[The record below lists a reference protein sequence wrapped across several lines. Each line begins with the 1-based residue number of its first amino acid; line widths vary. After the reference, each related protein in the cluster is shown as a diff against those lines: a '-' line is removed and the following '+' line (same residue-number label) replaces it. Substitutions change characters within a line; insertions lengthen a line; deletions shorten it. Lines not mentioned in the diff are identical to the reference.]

1 MKAMCERNQPDVL
14 VRSALPSEMF
24 LHSENWLHMEI
35 LMSLKFCASMWTAEE
50 SEEIQRIA
58 RETVSGIKTM
68 AIPHGLQVEKGP
80 DAVVALLKEKW
91 PGLVES

>member
-1 MKAMCERNQPDVL
+1 
-14 VRSALPSEMF
+14 
-24 LHSENWLHMEI
+24 
-35 LMSLKFCASMWTAEE
+35 MWTAEE

-80 DAVVALLKEKW
+80 DAVVEYLKEKW
-91 PGLVES
+91 PGLVDN